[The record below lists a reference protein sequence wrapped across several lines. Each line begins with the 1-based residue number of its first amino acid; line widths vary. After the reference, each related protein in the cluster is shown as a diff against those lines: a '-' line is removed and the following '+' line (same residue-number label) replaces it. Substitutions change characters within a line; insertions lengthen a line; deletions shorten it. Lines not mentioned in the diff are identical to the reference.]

1 MIILLNT
8 KINQTK
14 VVFEDNN
21 VKKKYTMMRKLS
33 ITYKV
38 HSNSYKKVC
47 RFQNVTNN
55 LCGRNVF
62 GNVCGNGHVA

>member
-21 VKKKYTMMRKLS
+21 VKKKYTFEYEAENKP
-33 ITYKV
+33 
-38 HSNSYKKVC
+38 
-47 RFQNVTNN
+47 
-55 LCGRNVF
+55 VF
-62 GNVCGNGHVA
+62 INF